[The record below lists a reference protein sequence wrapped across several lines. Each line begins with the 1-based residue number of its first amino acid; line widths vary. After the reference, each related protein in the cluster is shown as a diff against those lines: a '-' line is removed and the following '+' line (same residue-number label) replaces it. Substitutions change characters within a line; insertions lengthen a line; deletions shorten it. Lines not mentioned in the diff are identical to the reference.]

1 MKLAGIIIIVGILWY
16 LSSLKKKDYFYNT
29 MTSLTLLMAT
39 IQAPLFYYYSTG
51 LLSFFV
57 ISFYVIIGVGL
68 TYFLFPLNDE
78 NRKTKTIFQ
87 KYGVYATIIIGTVSL
102 FWGQQTVEKI
112 DWKLR
117 RGERERIVARI
128 KVEDPKTTYYKLEEF
143 NFPPISNG
151 GNEILIDKRKNGK
164 FIIEFYID
172 RGFIDHYSA
181 FVYTN
186 DSAYENELKSS
197 VYARQLDK
205 NWYKISK

>member
-68 TYFLFPLNDE
+68 TYFLFPLNNE
-78 NRKTKTIFQ
+78 KRKTKTTFQ

-117 RGERERIVARI
+117 RGEREQIVA
-128 KVEDPKTTYYKLEEF
+128 KFKAEDPKTAYYKIDEF

-164 FIIEFYID
+164 LTIEFYID

-186 DSAYENELKSS
+186 DSAYEKELKSS
-197 VYARQLDK
+197 TYARQLDK